1 MSTNNQENKP
11 HLDSFP
17 HLVSRAQLRLRK
29 APPGSGEPAWLPTE
43 EASRTRQL
51 IDERASEQI
60 WAETQLLLQRQLT
73 QATYDSLIRDTKLLS
88 LLKGTYCIQVPTP
101 TSRDWLEHRLK
112 PMILKALASVV
123 GHEVELQFVLAP
135 ASPSPIE
142 SDLDSSS
149 LPPEP
154 SPTPAIATPT
164 PSPCARFAREVDFQ
178 SLWFEK
184 GRSSGFTQIPDYA
197 FQFWM
202 LYLNG
207 IKPKAFDLWCRI
219 LSDDKRNIH
228 DPNFTYW
235 TPPKKYSLR
244 ALARVVGTTSVITV
258 SGGPRSCWFNEQAKK
273 ASGASLPACCG
284 RYQPAKWH
292 QTANETIRCL
302 HWQTGLLEVLYQE
315 GLIALNVVKPPPGK
329 PRSHEIWLQVWRNIP
344 LLTPLQVSQLNE
356 IDQVRHA
363 QWLERYG
370 HYQHIDL
377 ARWEQLTD
385 ARSLVRLL
393 PDYDLQPA
401 NCPTCRNGCAAGC
414 SCRCHHSRRLW
425 GAYQPNQELFAG
437 AQR

>member
-1 MSTNNQENKP
+1 MSSQFKVNG
-11 HLDSFP
+11 S
-17 HLVSRAQLRLRK
+17 S
-29 APPGSGEPAWLPTE
+29 PGSFTKADRRMTEPM
-43 EASRTRQL
+43 
-51 IDERASEQI
+51 DDRATAQI
-60 WAETQLLLQRQLT
+60 WAQTQLVLQRQLT
-73 QATYDSLIRDTKLLS
+73 RATYETLIQGTKLLP

-112 PMILKALASVV
+112 TMIMKALAGVV
-123 GHEVELQFVLAP
+123 GHDVELEFVLAAEP
-135 ASPSPIE
+135 TPTVDRDSYSPSP
-142 SDLDSSS
+142 
-149 LPPEP
+149 LPEALT
-154 SPTPAIATPT
+154 TPAAILPT
-164 PSPCARFAREVDFQ
+164 PSACARFAQEVDFQ

-184 GRSSGFTQIPDYA
+184 GRSSGYTQIPDYA

-202 LYLNG
+202 LYLNQ

-228 DPNFTYW
+228 DPYFTYW

-273 ASGASLPACCG
+273 VTGVPLPACCG

-292 QTANETIRCL
+292 QTTNETIRCL

-315 GLIALNVVKPPPGK
+315 GLIALDIIKPPPSK

-344 LLTPLQVSQLNE
+344 LLTPFQVNQLNE

-370 HYQHIDL
+370 HYQNIDP
-377 ARWEQLTD
+377 ARWEQLAD

-393 PDYDLQPA
+393 PDYDLQPS
-401 NCPTCRNGCAAGC
+401 NCPTCRHDCATGC
-414 SCRCHHSRRLW
+414 SCRCHHSRQLW
-425 GAYQPNQELFAG
+425 GVYQPSRDLFE
-437 AQR
+437 